1 MTRKAEPAAKP
12 RPRDALDQAVSAYLD
27 TLRHARR
34 AAPRTVSAY
43 AGDLAEYT
51 DFLRHKGVAAIS
63 VVESDRVS
71 EYLLS
76 LRQRGLAPRTI
87 TRRRAAVVGL
97 HRHSLGIGLA
107 TWDPTRNLEPLR
119 TGRRLPR
126 ALPLE
131 EIERLLAQT
140 LGEEPLK
147 LRDRALLELA
157 YASGLRAS
165 EITTLP
171 VAAVDLERRLLH
183 VVGKG
188 NKQRLVPFGGAA
200 ARALGRYLE
209 AGRPQLAR
217 GRAESAVFVNRFGR
231 PLSRMGFWKILAGYA
246 RRAGLSGKVSPHVLR
261 HSFATHLLAGGA
273 DLRVVQEL
281 LGHASVTTTQV
292 YTDVEREHLREVHR
306 HFHPRP

>member
-1 MTRKAEPAAKP
+1 MARKPDQEPVATR
-12 RPRDALDQAVSAYLD
+12 RDELDQAVSAYLD
-27 TLRHARR
+27 VLRYARR

-43 AGDLAEYT
+43 AGDLADYL
-51 DFLRHKGVAAIS
+51 DFLRARGIRVPRVIDAAT
-63 VVESDRVS
+63 VS

-76 LRQRGLAPRTI
+76 LRHKGLAPRTI
-87 TRRRAAVVGL
+87 TRRRAALVGL
-97 HRHSLGIGLA
+97 HRHARAIGLA
-107 TWDPTRNLEPLR
+107 SADPTRDLEPLR

-131 EIERLLAQT
+131 DIERLLAHT
-140 LGEEPLK
+140 LGEDPLK

-171 VAAVDLERRLLH
+171 LEAVDLERRL
-183 VVGKG
+183 VVVTGKG
-188 NKQRLVPFGGAA
+188 NKQRIVPFGGAA
-200 ARALGRYLE
+200 ARALERYLE
-209 AGRPQLAR
+209 AGRPHLAR

-231 PLSRMGFWKILAGYA
+231 QLSRMGFWKILAGYA
-246 RRAGLSGKVSPHVLR
+246 RQAGLGGQVSPHVLR

-292 YTDVEREHLREVHR
+292 YTEVEREHLREVHR

>member
-1 MTRKAEPAAKP
+1 MAARIVKKERK
-12 RPRDALDQAVSAYLD
+12 RDRLDEAVSAYLD
-27 TLRHARR
+27 LLRYARR
-34 AAPRTVSAY
+34 AAPRTISAY
-43 AGDLAEYT
+43 GGDLAEYT
-51 DFLRHKGVAAIS
+51 DFLRNQGIGAIG
-63 VVESDRVS
+63 VVESGTVS

-76 LRQRGLAPRTI
+76 LRHRGLAPRTI
-87 TRRRAAVVGL
+87 TRRRAALVGL
-97 HRHSLGIGLA
+97 HRHARAIGLSRH
-107 TWDPTRNLEPLR
+107 DPTEHMDPLR

-126 ALPLE
+126 ALTLDD
-131 EIERLLAQT
+131 IERLLAQT

-171 VAAVDLERRLLH
+171 LEAVDLERRLLH

-200 ARALGRYLE
+200 ARALDHYLE

-217 GRAESAVFVNRFGR
+217 GRTESAVFVNRFGR
-231 PLSRMGFWKILAGYA
+231 SLSRMGFWKILAGYA
-246 RRAGLSGKVSPHVLR
+246 RQAGLGGRVSPHVLR

-292 YTDVEREHLREVHR
+292 YTEVEREHLREVHR

>member
-1 MTRKAEPAAKP
+1 MPRTAKAPAVTR
-12 RPRDALDQAVSAYLD
+12 RSDGLDQAVAAYLD
-27 TLRHARR
+27 SLRYARR

-43 AGDLAEYT
+43 AGDLADYSS
-51 DFLRHKGVAAIS
+51 FLRAQRIGALTGV
-63 VVESDRVS
+63 EPETVS

-76 LRQRGLAPRTI
+76 LRRRGLAPRTI
-87 TRRRAAVVGL
+87 TRRRAAFVGL
-97 HRHSLGIGLA
+97 HRHALTIGLA
-107 TWDPTRNLEPLR
+107 ATDPTRDLEPLR

-126 ALPLE
+126 ALPLDD
-131 EIERLLAQT
+131 IERLLAQT

-165 EITTLP
+165 EITALP
-171 VAAVDLERRLLH
+171 LEAVDLERRILH

-200 ARALGRYLE
+200 ARALERYLE

-217 GRAESAVFVNRFGR
+217 GRVENAVFVNRFGR
-231 PLSRMGFWKILAGYA
+231 RLSRMGFWKVLAGYA
-246 RRAGLSGKVSPHVLR
+246 RQAGLGGKVSPHVLR

-292 YTDVEREHLREVHR
+292 YTEVEREHLREVHR

>member
-1 MTRKAEPAAKP
+1 MAKRADAKP
-12 RPRDALDQAVSAYLD
+12 RVRSRDALDQAVSAYLD
-27 TLRHARR
+27 TLRYARR

-43 AGDLAEYT
+43 AGDLAEYG
-51 DFLRHKGVAAIS
+51 DFLRARGIGALS
-63 VVESDRVS
+63 VVESDTVGD
-71 EYLLS
+71 YLLS

-87 TRRRAAVVGL
+87 TRRRAAIVGL
-97 HRHSLGIGLA
+97 HRHSVGIGLVSFDA
-107 TWDPTRNLEPLR
+107 TRNLEPMR
-119 TGRRLPR
+119 TGRRLPH

-131 EIERLLAQT
+131 DIERLLAQT

-147 LRDRALLELA
+147 LRDRAMLELA

-165 EITTLP
+165 EITSLP
-171 VAAVDLERRLLH
+171 LEAIDLEHRLLH

-209 AGRPQLAR
+209 AGRPQLSR
-217 GRAESAVFVNRFGR
+217 GRAEAAVFVNRFGR
-231 PLSRMGFWKILAGYA
+231 QLSRMGFWKVLSGYA
-246 RRAGLSGKVSPHVLR
+246 RQAGLGGRVSPHVLR

-292 YTDVEREHLREVHR
+292 YTEVEREHLREVHR